1 MKSIIFV
8 LFAVALAG
16 SLREDFSAFEA
27 RYGKNYLASERAFRA
42 KVFEYN
48 MKWAD
53 KINAEGHSYKV
64 GATVFAD
71 MTNTEFA
78 TSKMCGCML
87 KPTMTKPATPIMEA
101 ALEEVDW
108 REKGAVTPV
117 KNQASCGSCWA
128 FSATGALEG
137 GNFVANG
144 KLISVSEQQLVDCDP
159 KSHGCGGGLMTNAF
173 EYVMKKGLCTEE
185 DYPYHAKDE
194 DCKDD
199 KCTAAIHIKGYEEV
213 AQFDGKALKAAVS
226 KAPVS
231 VAVEADSAVFQMYK
245 SGVVDS
251 TACGTHLNH
260 GVLAV
265 GYTDEYWIV
274 KNSWG
279 ESWGDKGYIKIKYDE
294 TGAGICGINQMNS
307 YPTF

>member
-1 MKSIIFV
+1 
-8 LFAVALAG
+8 
-16 SLREDFSAFEA
+16 
-27 RYGKNYLASERAFRA
+27 
-42 KVFEYN
+42 
-48 MKWAD
+48 
-53 KINAEGHSYKV
+53 
-64 GATVFAD
+64 

-87 KPTMTKPATPIMEA
+87 KPTTGKLPTRLNNRAP
-101 ALEEVDW
+101 EEVDW

-117 KNQASCGSCWA
+117 KNQGSCGSCWA
-128 FSATGALEG
+128 FSATGSLEG
-137 GNFVANG
+137 GNFLATG
-144 KLISVSEQQLVDCDP
+144 KLISLSEQQLVDCDP

-173 EYVMKKGLCTEE
+173 QYVKAHGLCTEE

-194 DCKDD
+194 DCKDTQ
-199 KCTAAIHIKGYEEV
+199 CESAIKITGYEETPE
-213 AQFDGKALKAAVS
+213 FDGAALKQAVA

-251 TACGTHLNH
+251 TACGTSLNH

-279 ESWGDKGYIKIKYDE
+279 ANWGDNGYIKIKYDA

>member
-1 MKSIIFV
+1 MKAIVFA
-8 LFAVALAG
+8 LFAVAL
-16 SLREDFSAFEA
+16 SLNLRSDFSAFEA
-27 RYGKNYLASERAFRA
+27 QYGKNYLASERAFRA
-42 KVFEYN
+42 KVYEYN
-48 MKWAD
+48 MKWAA
-53 KINAEGHSYKV
+53 KVNAEGHPYTV
-64 GATVFAD
+64 GATPFAD

-78 TSKMCGCML
+78 ISKLCGCMI
-87 KPTMTKPATPIMEA
+87 KPKMTKPATPIMEKA
-101 ALEEVDW
+101 VEEIDW

-128 FSATGALEG
+128 FSATGSLEG

-144 KLISVSEQQLVDCDP
+144 KLISLSEQQLVDCDP
-159 KSHGCGGGLMTNAF
+159 QSSGCGGGLMDYAF
-173 EYVMKKGLCTEE
+173 EYVMAHGLCTEE

-199 KCTAAIHIKGYEEV
+199 KCESAIKISGYEEV
-213 AQFDGKALKAAVS
+213 PSYDGAALKQAVS

-245 SGVVDS
+245 TGVVDS
-251 TACGTHLNH
+251 TACGTSLNH

-265 GYTDEYWIV
+265 GYTADYWIV

-279 ESWGDKGYIKIKYDE
+279 PNWGDKGYIKIAYKE